1 MTPVSI
7 IMPILDEGP
16 ALAGAL
22 APLQAL
28 RAAGH
33 ELILVD
39 GGSRD
44 TGPQQAEG
52 LCDRLLQARRGRAAQ
67 MNAGAAAARHDI
79 LLFLHADTR
88 LPADAPAHLAAA
100 LAGGHGWGRF
110 NVRIEGQSALLPL
123 IALMMNW
130 RSRLTGMATGDQAIF
145 IRRDLFAQLGGYA
158 DLPIMEDL
166 DLSRR
171 LRPFGPPAC
180 LPGPA
185 ITSGRRWDRHGAW
198 KTIFLMWRLRAA
210 FYLGAD
216 PHHLAEKYGYA
227 PRQD

>member
-1 MTPVSI
+1 VTPVSI

-22 APLQAL
+22 RPLQAH

-44 TGPQQAEG
+44 TGPQEASG
-52 LCDRLLQARRGRAAQ
+52 LCDRLLHAPRGRAAQ

-88 LPADAPAHLAAA
+88 LPANAPAHLAAA

-110 NVRIEGQSALLPL
+110 NVRIEGRSALLPL

-145 IRRDLFAQLGGYA
+145 IRRDLFTRIGGYA

-180 LPGPA
+180 LSGPA
-185 ITSGRRWDRHGAW
+185 VTSGRRWDRHGAW
-198 KTIFLMWRLRAA
+198 RTIFLMWRLRAA

-216 PHHLAEKYGYA
+216 PRHLAEKYGYA
-227 PRQD
+227 PRKD

>member
-1 MTPVSI
+1 
-7 IMPILDEGP
+7 
-16 ALAGAL
+16 
-22 APLQAL
+22 
-28 RAAGH
+28 
-33 ELILVD
+33 
-39 GGSRD
+39 
-44 TGPQQAEG
+44 
-52 LCDRLLQARRGRAAQ
+52 
-67 MNAGAAAARHDI
+67 
-79 LLFLHADTR
+79 
-88 LPADAPAHLAAA
+88 
-100 LAGGHGWGRF
+100 
-110 NVRIEGQSALLPL
+110 
-123 IALMMNW
+123 
-130 RSRLTGMATGDQAIF
+130 MATGDQAIF

-171 LRPFGPPAC
+171 LRRFGPPAC

-216 PHHLAEKYGYA
+216 PRHLAEKYGYA